1 MGGGGG
7 GGIYETSH
15 SISYLSSGLIVLF
28 ALLVL
33 TLSSCDLLSGIRNEG
48 SKPRDYQA
56 ATNIPRSAL
65 R

>member
-1 MGGGGG
+1 
-7 GGIYETSH
+7 
-15 SISYLSSGLIVLF
+15 LSSGLIVLF